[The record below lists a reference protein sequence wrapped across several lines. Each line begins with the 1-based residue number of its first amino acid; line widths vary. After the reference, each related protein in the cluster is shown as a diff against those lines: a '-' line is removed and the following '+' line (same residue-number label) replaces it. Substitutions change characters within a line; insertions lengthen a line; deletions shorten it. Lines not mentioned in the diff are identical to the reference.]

1 MYDTPHIQ
9 NMCVDDLDV
18 YSPILLQND
27 KNHSQTR
34 LLSYLHLAL
43 LEQRLVRVELAEK
56 RKE

>member
-1 MYDTPHIQ
+1 
-9 NMCVDDLDV
+9 MCVDDLDV